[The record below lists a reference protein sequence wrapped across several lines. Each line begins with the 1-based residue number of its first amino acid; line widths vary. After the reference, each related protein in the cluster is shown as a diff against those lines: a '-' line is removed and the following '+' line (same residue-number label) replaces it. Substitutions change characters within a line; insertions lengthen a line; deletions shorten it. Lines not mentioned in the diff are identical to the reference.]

1 MNITWIW
8 QMEITA
14 KNLENQ
20 IFHGASVRPQQCL
33 KEEFFGPS
41 WEWFVPPVP
50 MQARE
55 AKWLDPVRNIPVN
68 PQERSKNAQR
78 G

>member
-1 MNITWIW
+1 
-8 QMEITA
+8 MEITG
-14 KNLENQ
+14 KHLENQ

-33 KEEFFGPS
+33 KEEFLGPHENGLS
-41 WEWFVPPVP
+41 LPPPVP

-68 PQERSKNAQR
+68 PQEKSKNAQR